1 MESAIY
7 LRNVRRREIF
17 NENVSA
23 AVEMK
28 TGRLGRKDANQSDG

>member
-1 MESAIY
+1 MEIAIY

-23 AVEMK
+23 VVEMK
-28 TGRLGRKDANQSDG
+28 PGWKDVNQSDG

>member
-23 AVEMK
+23 AVEIK
-28 TGRLGRKDANQSDG
+28 AGRKDVNQSDG